1 MRISDRKER
10 FPLSGVV
17 VRYEVTEEP
26 ELVRADVPVR
36 TDGAAPSGESWWVA
50 VGGGQLTLSLFWTAY
65 STALVVTGVRRA
77 VAGLR
82 WQGLSL
88 FGIVV
93 AKVFLIDLSYLSGGY
108 RVLSSI
114 VLGIV
119 LLAVSFL
126 YQRGL
131 AAQAAR

>member
-1 MRISDRKER
+1 
-10 FPLSGVV
+10 L
-17 VRYEVTEEP
+17 
-26 ELVRADVPVR
+26 A
-36 TDGAAPSGESWWVA
+36 
-50 VGGGQLTLSLFWTAY
+50 
-65 STALVVTGVRRA
+65 
-77 VAGLR
+77 
-82 WQGLSL
+82 L

-126 YQRGL
+126 YQQRL
-131 AAQAAR
+131 AAQAAK

>member
-1 MRISDRKER
+1 MCAHGEHGVAGDR
-10 FPLSGVV
+10 VAT
-17 VRYEVTEEP
+17 EVATVDKQG
-26 ELVRADVPVR
+26 L
-36 TDGAAPSGESWWVA
+36 
-50 VGGGQLTLSLFWTAY
+50 
-65 STALVVTGVRRA
+65 VTGVRRA

-82 WQGLSL
+82 WQGLAL

-93 AKVFLIDLSYLSGGY
+93 AKVFLVDLSYLSGGY